1 MSPYPE
7 LAAPYILA
15 WFMVV
20 LEYEPM
26 LARLLCKDM
35 WDKSCM
41 VWKNW
46 VVEANDKMV
55 SKASGRWSPGKLLVT
70 FICNQR
76 LSA

>member
-15 WFMVV
+15 WLMVV
-20 LEYEPM
+20 LKEELM

-35 WDKSCM
+35 WDRSCI

-46 VVEANDKMV
+46 EVEENDKMV
-55 SKASGRWSPGKLLVT
+55 SRAPERWSTNKLFVL
-70 FICNQR
+70 FIVRGC
-76 LSA
+76 A